1 MSASAEKNEAA
12 AVRQVSVNGYID
24 AITSNRIYGWA
35 WDAQQ
40 PAAKITLRM
49 QVNGKMVGV
58 ITADLPREDLKASGI
73 GDGAHAFDAAIPE
86 GVSPNDLKLM
96 AVCPDTGQTVE
107 LAPRAIAGGTESND
121 ASDLRIAVET
131 LTKSH
136 GFIHRKL
143 QSIVAALEESRRQ
156 GTKGAASNALVVST
170 EADYAP
176 MSRLQTLENAI
187 VRLDDMMS
195 PQTAANDSIHA
206 APADVMPR
214 LLSGTA
220 VILSL
225 TALLIALFK

>member
-1 MSASAEKNEAA
+1 MSASAEKNEGA

-24 AITSNRIYGWA
+24 AITGNRIYGWA

-40 PAAKITLRM
+40 PAAKIKLRM

-73 GDGAHAFDAAIPE
+73 GDGAHAFDAAIPD
-86 GVSPNDLKLM
+86 GVSPNDLTLL
-96 AVCPDTGQTVE
+96 AVCPDTSQTVE
-107 LAPRAIAGGTESND
+107 LAPRAIAGQAEAGD
-121 ASDLRIAVET
+121 DSDLRSAVET

-143 QSIVAALEESRRQ
+143 MAIAAALEETRRQ
-156 GTKGAASNALVVST
+156 GVKGAGGTSLVVTS

-187 VRLDDMMS
+187 VRLDDIMR
-195 PQTAANDSIHA
+195 PQIAANDSTHEP
-206 APADVMPR
+206 PADVMPR

-225 TALLIALFK
+225 VALLIALFK

>member
-1 MSASAEKNEAA
+1 MSGSAEKNEDT

-24 AITSNRIYGWA
+24 AITGNRVYGWA

-40 PAAKITLRM
+40 PAAKIKLRM

-86 GVSPNDLKLM
+86 GVSPNDLTLL

-107 LAPRAIAGGTESND
+107 LAPRAIAGQAGSGD
-121 ASDLRIAVET
+121 ADLRSAVET

-143 QSIVAALEESRRQ
+143 MAIAAALEETRRQ
-156 GTKGAASNALVVST
+156 GAKGGTGTSLVVTS
-170 EADYAP
+170 EADFAP

-187 VRLDDMMS
+187 VRLDDIMR
-195 PQTAANDSIHA
+195 PQIAANDSNHEP
-206 APADVMPR
+206 PADVMPR

-225 TALLIALFK
+225 VALLIALFK